1 MSIHSNLSSGGET
14 LTIEIAGRFDA
25 TCLDEFRRCYEDVG
39 NSEVKKYVVDLDGTV
54 HLDSSALG
62 MLLVL
67 RDYAGGDQSD
77 ISITNCSEDV
87 KKIFSI
93 SAFSQLFDIQ

>member
-1 MSIHSNLSSGGET
+1 MSIHSNKSSDGSS
-14 LTIEIAGRFDA
+14 LTIEVAGRFDA
-25 TCLDEFRRCYEDVG
+25 TCLDEFRRCYEEAGSDV
-39 NSEVKKYVVDLDGTV
+39 NSYVVDLDGTV

-67 RDYAGGDQSD
+67 RDYAGGDQSN
-77 ISITNCSEDV
+77 IAIVNCSEDV

-93 SAFSQLFDIQ
+93 SAFSQLFEIS

>member
-1 MSIHSNLSSGGET
+1 MSIQSSVSPDGST
-14 LTIEIAGRFDA
+14 LTVTIDGRFDA
-25 TCLDEFRRCYEDVG
+25 TCLDEFRRCYE
-39 NSEVKKYVVDLDGTV
+39 EVSNISKYVVDLANTV

-67 RDYAGGDQSD
+67 RDFAGGDQSNIV
-77 ISITNCSEDV
+77 ISNCSADV
-87 KKIFSI
+87 KKIFAI

>member
-1 MSIHSNLSSGGET
+1 MPIQSSVSSDGAT
-14 LTIEIAGRFDA
+14 LTMLVDGRFDA
-25 TCLDEFRRCYEDVG
+25 TCLDDFRQCYEES
-39 NSEVKKYVVDLDGTV
+39 SEINKYVIDLKGTQ

-67 RDYAGGDQSD
+67 RDFAGGNDANIQ
-77 ISITNCSEDV
+77 IINCTEDV
-87 KKIFSI
+87 KKIFAI